1 MHKRSLLLVSTLLL
15 AACGG
20 GSSNQSVQSVF
31 VPGQEEDLLEQA
43 LEQRRVGDT
52 NAAALSLQGALQ
64 ANPMYLA
71 AHLELGNLELERG
84 NLDASFA
91 AYARSVELRDR
102 TSDGHLG
109 LARVT
114 YRQSRLPEALTHATR
129 AVETAVSSGS
139 DWMLADALVMQAN
152 VELALGQAESASATL
167 ARALEADSTNVAAR
181 IAQARLLSY
190 AGNVIGAVQAMAR
203 AESFEEDPLLLRE
216 MGILYYDMRV
226 DDRSIEATE
235 RALERAPNDDI
246 ATYYLASARMRSG
259 QRDVAIQIA
268 TDLIRRN
275 PEFLG
280 AYIVRGRGELL
291 RNYLDRAADDVQFVL
306 QRDPSSYDA
315 LVLKGDLSQAYARQ
329 TAPPVSDDLPDA
341 AAPVYNAAG
350 TAHLNEAVLS
360 YQQALAINPNGFEA
374 ADHLG
379 DVLFS
384 QLNWQ
389 AYIDLIEPRLRGF
402 TTGAS
407 WRERLAQAYLATG
420 RLNDCLLLRSEV
432 ALEQPSNAELNL
444 GVARLALD
452 NEGHAMAA
460 DVVLRHASAAYQNS
474 NRSLEYIL
482 VIVDAYL
489 NENNCTQATNYLET
503 AVRAFPSN
511 PDVRRRMQA
520 LDDCP

>member
-1 MHKRSLLLVSTLLL
+1 MHMRSLLLASTLLL

-20 GSSNQSVQSVF
+20 GRSNQPVQSVF

-43 LEQRRVGDT
+43 LEQRRMGDT
-52 NAAALSLQGALQ
+52 DAALLSLQGALQ
-64 ANPMYLA
+64 ANPLYLA

-91 AYARSVELRDR
+91 AYARAVELRDR
-102 TSDGHLG
+102 TPDGHLG

-114 YRQSRLPEALTHATR
+114 FRQHRLPEALAHATR
-129 AVETAVSSGS
+129 AVETAISSGS

-152 VELALGQAESASATL
+152 VEMASGQTDSASATL
-167 ARALEADSTNVAAR
+167 TRALEADSTNVSAR

-190 AGNVIGAVQAMAR
+190 TGNVTGAVQVMAR

-226 DDRSIEATE
+226 DDRSIEAME
-235 RALERAPNDDI
+235 RALERAPNDDL

-259 QRDVAIQIA
+259 QRDVAIQLA
-268 TDLIRRN
+268 SDLIRRN

-280 AYIVRGRGELL
+280 AYIVRGRGELSL
-291 RNYLDRAADDVQFVL
+291 NYLDRAAADVQFVL

-315 LVLKGDLSQAYARQ
+315 LVLEGDLSQAYARQ
-329 TAPPVSDDLPDA
+329 TAQPVSSDA
-341 AAPVYNAAG
+341 PANTSPVYDAAG

-374 ADHLG
+374 ADHLA
-379 DVLFS
+379 DVLFA

-389 AYIDLIEPRLRGF
+389 GYIDLIEPRLRGV
-402 TTGAS
+402 TTNPN

-420 RLNDCLLLRSEV
+420 RLNDCLMLRSEV
-432 ALEQPSNAELNL
+432 ALEQSTNAELNL

-452 NEGHAMAA
+452 SEGHAMTP
-460 DVVLRHASAAYQNS
+460 DVILRHASAAYQNS

-489 NENNCTQATNYLET
+489 NENNCTQAENYLET

-520 LDDCP
+520 VDDCP